1 MAMTVGAMTAAV
13 ATTGAMSG
21 VSLSSVRARSV
32 SSVPLVQGSRLEQV
46 ARVSR
51 TRCMAEPEQSKRET
65 DASATTPITPP
76 TPAMA
81 TPLPV
86 TPPSPKKPKVS
97 TNFFDVFSFSGP
109 APETINGR
117 LAMLGFATALGVE
130 LFTGEDLVTQI
141 GLGGVQWF
149 IVTAAIF
156 TGASLIPMFKGV
168 TVDSKSKPV
177 FSSTAEKW
185 NGRLAMIG
193 LVALA
198 ITEYV
203 KGSPLV

>member
-1 MAMTVGAMTAAV
+1 VLEMAMTMGAMTMAA
-13 ATTGAMSG
+13 ASTTGM
-21 VSLSSVRARSV
+21 SSVHVTRV
-32 SSVPLVQGSRLEQV
+32 SSVSLIQGSRVMVQS
-46 ARVSR
+46 SR
-51 TRCMAEPEQSKRET
+51 SLRSTRCMAEPEQRKNE
-65 DASATTPITPP
+65 SAATPTTPVTPP
-76 TPAMA
+76 TVV

-86 TPPSPKKPKVS
+86 TPSPVKPKVS
-97 TNFFDVFSFSGP
+97 TNFFDVFSFAGP

-117 LAMLGFATALGVE
+117 LAMLGFTTALAVE
-130 LFTGEDLVTQI
+130 LFTGEDLATQI

-149 IVTAAIF
+149 IVTAALF

-168 TVDSKSKPV
+168 TVESKSKPI

-185 NGRLAMIG
+185 NGRFAMIG
-193 LVALA
+193 LISLA

>member
-1 MAMTVGAMTAAV
+1 
-13 ATTGAMSG
+13 MSAHLY
-21 VSLSSVRARSV
+21 SLIN
-32 SSVPLVQGSRLEQV
+32 PNHYQNFEQ
-46 ARVSR
+46 
-51 TRCMAEPEQSKRET
+51 
-65 DASATTPITPP
+65 
-76 TPAMA
+76 
-81 TPLPV
+81 
-86 TPPSPKKPKVS
+86 VS
-97 TNFFDVFSFSGP
+97 TNFFDIFSFAGP

-168 TVDSKSKPV
+168 TVDSKSKPI

-185 NGRLAMIG
+185 NGRFAMIG
-193 LVALA
+193 LIALA
-198 ITEYV
+198 VTEFV

>member
-1 MAMTVGAMTAAV
+1 
-13 ATTGAMSG
+13 
-21 VSLSSVRARSV
+21 
-32 SSVPLVQGSRLEQV
+32 
-46 ARVSR
+46 
-51 TRCMAEPEQSKRET
+51 
-65 DASATTPITPP
+65 
-76 TPAMA
+76 
-81 TPLPV
+81 
-86 TPPSPKKPKVS
+86 VS
-97 TNFFDVFSFSGP
+97 TNFFDIFSFGGP

-130 LFTGEDLVTQI
+130 LFTGEDLATQI

-168 TVDSKSKPV
+168 TVDSKSKPI

-185 NGRLAMIG
+185 NGRFAMVG

-198 ITEYV
+198 VTEFV

>member
-1 MAMTVGAMTAAV
+1 MFEAV
-13 ATTGAMSG
+13 ASHILLIESELSAWNVMSAH
-21 VSLSSVRARSV
+21 SCLLINSSFYQNV
-32 SSVPLVQGSRLEQV
+32 EQ
-46 ARVSR
+46 
-51 TRCMAEPEQSKRET
+51 
-65 DASATTPITPP
+65 
-76 TPAMA
+76 
-81 TPLPV
+81 
-86 TPPSPKKPKVS
+86 VS
-97 TNFFDVFSFSGP
+97 TNFFDIFSFGGP

-130 LFTGEDLVTQI
+130 LFTGEDLATQI

-168 TVDSKSKPV
+168 TVDSKSKPI

-185 NGRLAMIG
+185 NGRFAMVG

-198 ITEYV
+198 VTEFV